1 MSSPTAAP
9 LSSASPFP
17 LRPLLAAN
25 MACTMA
31 MMAFVSLI
39 GPIVRQVGLMA
50 WQAGAAVTVGGV
62 LWMLLARPWGAASDK
77 HGRRR
82 ILLIGVGG
90 FAVSY
95 WAMAGVIDASLRLMP
110 AAMLVFIGLVITRGA
125 IGAFYGAIPTAG
137 MALVADHVPPAK
149 RAGTMASLG
158 AANAVGMVVGPALA
172 AMLAQHSLSL
182 PLYLTGVLPIV
193 AFIILWRALPRT
205 PPVQHAQRAALKLN
219 DLRLRRPMAVAF
231 TAMFCVA
238 IAQITVGFFAI
249 DRLGLVGPAA
259 AKAAGIALTMVG
271 VSLVLSQML
280 VRKLKWQPQRMIYVG
295 GLVSAVGFGAVALA
309 ETAPVM
315 WACYFVAAA
324 GMGWVFP
331 AFSALA
337 ANAVEPHEQG
347 AAAGTV
353 GAAQGLGIVVG
364 PLVGTVLYGVS
375 PGTPYL
381 LVGVMLAAVALWPTA
396 DSKKP
401 LEPSADKPADP
412 A

>member
-1 MSSPTAAP
+1 MNPPAP
-9 LSSASPFP
+9 STLP

-62 LWMLLARPWGAASDK
+62 LWMLLARIWGAASDK
-77 HGRRR
+77 HGRRK

-95 WAMAGVIDASLRLMP
+95 WAMAVVIDASLRLMP
-110 AAMLVFIGLVITRGA
+110 AAVLVFVGLLITRGA

-137 MALVADHVPPAK
+137 MALVADHVPPTK
-149 RAGTMASLG
+149 RAGTMAALG

-172 AMLAQHSLSL
+172 ALLAQHSLSL
-182 PLYLTGVLPIV
+182 PLYLTGVLPVI
-193 AFIILWRALPRT
+193 AFIVLWSALPRT
-205 PPVQHAQRAALKLN
+205 VPVLHPQRATLAL
-219 DLRLRRPMAVAF
+219 DDPRLRRPMAVAF
-231 TAMFCVA
+231 VAMFCVA
-238 IAQITVGFFAI
+238 VAQITVGFFAI
-249 DRLGLVGPAA
+249 DRLGLAGPEAA
-259 AKAAGIALTMVG
+259 RAAGIALTAVG
-271 VSLVLSQML
+271 VSLILSQML
-280 VRKLKWQPQRMIYVG
+280 VRKLKWPPQRMIYVG

-309 ETAPVM
+309 ESAPVL
-315 WACYFVAAA
+315 WVCYFVAAS

-337 ANAVEPHEQG
+337 ANAVQAHEQG
-347 AAAGTV
+347 AAAGTI
-353 GAAQGLGIVVG
+353 GAAQGLGIVIG
-364 PLVGTVLYGVS
+364 PLAGTVLYGVS

-381 LVGVMLAAVALWPTA
+381 LVGALLAAVALWPTA
-396 DSKKP
+396 ARKAASTP
-401 LEPSADKPADP
+401 
-412 A
+412 

>member
-1 MSSPTAAP
+1 MSFPTAAP
-9 LSSASPFP
+9 SSSPFP

-77 HGRRR
+77 HGRRK
-82 ILLIGVGG
+82 ILLVGVGG
-90 FAVSY
+90 FAMSY

-110 AAMLVFIGLVITRGA
+110 AALLVFIGLVITRGA

-137 MALVADHVPPAK
+137 MALVADHVPPAR
-149 RAGTMASLG
+149 RAGTMAALG

-205 PPVQHAQRAALKLN
+205 PPVQHAQRATLKLN

-259 AKAAGIALTMVG
+259 AKAAGIALTAVG

-309 ETAPVM
+309 ESAPVL

-381 LVGVMLAAVALWPTA
+381 LVGAMLAAVALWPTPEV
-396 DSKKP
+396 KKP
-401 LEPSADKPADP
+401 VEPSADKPADP